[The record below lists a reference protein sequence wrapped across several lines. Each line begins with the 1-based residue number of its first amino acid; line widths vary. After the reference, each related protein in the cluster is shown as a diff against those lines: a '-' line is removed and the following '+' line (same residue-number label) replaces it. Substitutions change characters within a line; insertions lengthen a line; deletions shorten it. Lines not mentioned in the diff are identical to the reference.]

1 MRVLLLAF
9 SVSETCFIPSDYSVV
24 IIQMYLQEL
33 LACCCIKTG
42 RYTSGYCTKYSG
54 GLLMPSALKEKKDA
68 TTLQSGRGFKK
79 AAEGK
84 YC

>member
-42 RYTSGYCTKYSG
+42 RYASVYCT
-54 GLLMPSALKEKKDA
+54 LQWRSANAQCSE
-68 TTLQSGRGFKK
+68 RE
-79 AAEGK
+79 EGCYHFAVWK
-84 YC
+84 RIQEGS